1 MDVILRPVYNRPE
14 MLYLSIEYELKAREY
29 FKLNNDDF
37 ITIFLV
43 EHGADPIVLDIVNN
57 YPMKKDVIKRDEKFG
72 LSKNILLGMKDA
84 FKIAHNFIIYIEDD
98 VLVHHTYF
106 KYLNI
111 ILNMFDE
118 SEYSLISPFNH
129 NDNGDVHYI
138 YKGHHYTALA
148 PLINKKFFNLYI
160 KPCITETYYK
170 DFVSRNNFVL
180 ALNQKYR
187 KWWGKE
193 YKYRDGAHNEQ
204 AGLINR
210 LVDVALIEE
219 NRYVIMPEVNRQI
232 HIGYYGKNRPGG
244 KLPGSSFNE
253 RLNNLREI
261 IKSADKMYEL
271 SAAKQYRDYKTF
283 SKKLDEWNGELFL
296 RGIYI

>member
-14 MLYLSIEYELKAREY
+14 MLYLSTEYELKARNY

-43 EHGADPIVLDIVNN
+43 EYGADPIVLDIVNN
-57 YPMKKDVIKRDEKFG
+57 YPMKKDIIKRDEKFG

-84 FKIAHNFIIYIEDD
+84 FKIANNFVIYIEDD

-106 KYLNI
+106 KYLDI

-118 SEYSLISPFNH
+118 SEYSVISPFNH
-129 NDNGDVHYI
+129 DDGGDVNYI

-148 PLINKKFFNLYI
+148 PLINKKFFNLYV

-180 ALNQKYR
+180 ALNQKYK

-204 AGLINR
+204 AGLYNR

-219 NRYVIMPEVNRQI
+219 GRYVIMPEVNRQM

-244 KLPGSSFNE
+244 VLPGNSFNE
-253 RLNNLREI
+253 RLINLREI

-271 SAAKQYRDYKTF
+271 SASKQYKDYKTF
-283 SKKLDEWNGELFL
+283 SKKLDEWDGRLFL
-296 RGIYI
+296 RGVRI